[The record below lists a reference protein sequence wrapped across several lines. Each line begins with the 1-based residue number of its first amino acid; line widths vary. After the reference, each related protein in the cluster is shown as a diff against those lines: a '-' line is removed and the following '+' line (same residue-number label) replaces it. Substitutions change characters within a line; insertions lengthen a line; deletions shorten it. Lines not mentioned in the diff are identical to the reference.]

1 MAPKR
6 STQSSQSRLTCRNT
20 PLLAT
25 MTRCPF
31 SIAGRTPNNGAASTE
46 HARCNASSRGSA
58 ISFRSTAEQLRQ
70 RRLHGH
76 QHLFRKLRELAVEH
90 VFPEFVRAAAIL
102 HEILGDVG
110 MGEERPEEGV
120 VPRVDFLGGRT
131 VRHAGAAL
139 ADGATVIDVE
149 VRRLKERRLRRGS
162 RVSLYRPNLP
172 HLTGCRKHQPRMRHD
187 LPPFGGS

>member
-1 MAPKR
+1 MNQAEFHIR
-6 STQSSQSRLTCRNT
+6 TEQDGV
-20 PLLAT
+20 LALQQAVLIYRGAQGGAFAT
-25 MTRCPF
+25 VHEVEEIDGEHVYDMT
-31 SIAGRTPNNGAASTE
+31 AALPDFL
-46 HARCNASSRGSA
+46 G
-58 ISFRSTAEQLRQ
+58 EQLRQ

-102 HEILGDVG
+102 HEILADVG

-162 RVSLYRPNLP
+162 RVSLHGPHLP
-172 HLTGCRKHQPRMRHD
+172 HLTGCRKHQPWMRDD
-187 LPPFGGS
+187 LPAFSGS

>member
-1 MAPKR
+1 MPPKG
-6 STQSSQSRLTCRNT
+6 SPQSSQSRLTCTNT

-25 MTRCPF
+25 MTRCPC
-31 SIAGRTPNNGAASTE
+31 SIAGRTPNKGAAKTG
-46 HARCNASSRGSA
+46 HARCSASSR
-58 ISFRSTAEQLRQ
+58 RSIMSLRIAVEQLPQ
-70 RRLHGH
+70 RRLHRD

-102 HEILGDVG
+102 HEILADVG
-110 MGEERPEEGV
+110 MGEVRPEEGI

-162 RVSLYRPNLP
+162 RVSLYRPDLP